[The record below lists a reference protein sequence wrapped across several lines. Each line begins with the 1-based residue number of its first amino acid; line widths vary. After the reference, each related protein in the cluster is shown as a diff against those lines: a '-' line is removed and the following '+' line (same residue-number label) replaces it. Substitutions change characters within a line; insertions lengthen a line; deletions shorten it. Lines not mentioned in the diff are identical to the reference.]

1 MATALVKLSKQ
12 LDVYCGEAVHA
23 DEAGAESTQ
32 GTSSQPD
39 GRQAISNLAETGQMV
54 TGQPSK
60 TQ

>member
-1 MATALVKLSKQ
+1 MKLSKQ